1 MRVTPA
7 CLPPASLCFACVQV
21 QRYIAEFDTDGD
33 GTIDYAEF
41 IRMLLPS
48 DAKYTI
54 APAAGATGGDAAAA
68 AGGGGSS

>member
-1 MRVTPA
+1 MS
-7 CLPPASLCFACVQV
+7 LPHYILGPQV

-48 DAKYTI
+48 DTKYTI
-54 APAAGATGGDAAAA
+54 APAAAGGSGDAAASA
-68 AGGGGSS
+68 SGGSS